1 MCMCVCVCVC
11 VSHSVMFY
19 SATPCIV
26 ICQAPLPM
34 EFSRQ
39 ENWSGLPSPSPGNL
53 PNPGIKPWTLAF
65 QVDSLPSETPEKPSG
80 RFITRYF
87 ILLDAMINGIVS
99 LISLPDFSL
108 LVYRNVRDFCV
119 LVLYL
124 VTLPNSLMSSSS
136 FLCFSFFNFPKC
148 MYLGNKLCVFVT
160 VL

>member
-53 PNPGIKPWTLAF
+53 PNPGIEPTSLASA
-65 QVDSLPSETPEKPSG
+65 VGK
-80 RFITRYF
+80 R
-87 ILLDAMINGIVS
+87 ILYYCAIWEAL
-99 LISLPDFSL
+99 
-108 LVYRNVRDFCV
+108 
-119 LVLYL
+119 
-124 VTLPNSLMSSSS
+124 
-136 FLCFSFFNFPKC
+136 
-148 MYLGNKLCVFVT
+148 
-160 VL
+160 